1 MLGPSNGDPLRR
13 VRLTGQCDRYLIMV
27 DITNY
32 DLFYDAD
39 MLLPDCVIN
48 PILVTLNVVL

>member
-1 MLGPSNGDPLRR
+1 
-13 VRLTGQCDRYLIMV
+13 MV

-32 DLFYDAD
+32 DLLYDAD